1 MNATIEGINQISFQ
15 DITEHLLT
23 EEKPSTYINM
33 LSKRELFNE
42 YPFKM
47 LQMLRKTEQSVKYH
61 PEGNVWNHTM
71 LVLDEAGKV
80 RNQSK
85 DPKTLMWAAL
95 LHDIGKPD
103 TTRTRRG
110 RITSYDHDKEGEKLC
125 IDFLHALTDDEEF
138 VQKVAALVRYHMHM
152 LYVLKELP
160 YADTNNML
168 RRVDIHEIA
177 LLCRCD
183 RLGRA
188 GADIEAEE
196 VEYREFLTRLELMME
211 HKLKT

>member
-23 EEKPSTYINM
+23 EEKPSTYVNM